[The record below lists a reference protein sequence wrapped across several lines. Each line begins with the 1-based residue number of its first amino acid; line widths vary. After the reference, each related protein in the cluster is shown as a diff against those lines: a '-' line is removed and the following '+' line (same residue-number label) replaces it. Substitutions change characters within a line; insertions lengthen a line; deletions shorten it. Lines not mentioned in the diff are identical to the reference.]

1 MQSLQNKQ
9 VEETKKN
16 EQKQKELPSSGLGG
30 EGALKDGGVE
40 QLHRDHKDRLAR
52 HLVMMMMMMMMMVI
66 TNTDLLVT
74 WAFQCFNLSFA

>member
-9 VEETKKN
+9 VEETKKS
-16 EQKQKELPSSGLGG
+16 EQKQKESPSSGLGG

-40 QLHRDHKDRLAR
+40 QLHRDHKDRLAG
-52 HLVMMMMMMMMMVI
+52 HLMMMMMMMVI
-66 TNTDLLVT
+66 TKTDLLAT

>member
-9 VEETKKN
+9 VEETKKS
-16 EQKQKELPSSGLGG
+16 EQKQKESPSSGLGG

-52 HLVMMMMMMMMMVI
+52 HLMMMMMMVI
-66 TNTDLLVT
+66 TNTGLLVT

>member
-9 VEETKKN
+9 VEETKKS
-16 EQKQKELPSSGLGG
+16 EQKQKESPSSGLGG
-30 EGALKDGGVE
+30 EGALEDGGVE

-52 HLVMMMMMMMMMVI
+52 HLMMMMMMMLI